1 MFMPICCAVLC
12 SSKDDFIYADELQQY
27 EKSGVLSQLHVA
39 FSRDGPSKVCTT
51 RSLREE
57 VQIGGGGLSQHGAKC
72 SCVALGVVARRH
84 FPLWSRFGVNARTF
98 SPAQLAN
105 ARRWLEC
112 QGLGSPPTITVLLLY
127 CTVLYCTV
135 LMPHC
140 LTFAL
145 KSPPPPMCRCMSRI

>member
-57 VQIGGGGLSQHGAKC
+57 VQIGGLSQHGAKC
-72 SCVALGVVARRH
+72 SCVALGVVARRQ
-84 FPLWSRFGVNARTF
+84 FLLWSCFGVNARTF

-105 ARRWLEC
+105 ARRWLVPRF
-112 QGLGSPPTITVLLLY
+112 GFPSHNY
-127 CTVLYCTV
+127 CTVTV
-135 LMPHC
+135 L
-140 LTFAL
+140 F
-145 KSPPPPMCRCMSRI
+145 